1 MSEIKYS
8 AKDGVLGALSDI
20 TPATV
25 VLKIKNTKGKS
36 EPILFSNAMAAYAY
50 LCSDDEERKEK
61 LRNTL
66 NIKTLNFL
74 ASARSGFS
82 EPESKKQRIK
92 LKRRVLR
99 AKFVN
104 GHPYFSKIL
113 LETGDAD
120 LIEHRYWE
128 SSDSFWGEAK
138 DGSGRNEHGKLLMEI
153 RDELRIKFN
162 LGVQADKIS
171 KKIREDMTEM
181 DEKLSTPAKSKKKS
195 KSSKSSKA
203 SSKKHDLPFDW
214 EEDSDKPAK
223 KKKKKSK
230 SKK

>member
-1 MSEIKYS
+1 MTVIKYS
-8 AKDGVLGALSDI
+8 AKDGTLGALSDI

-25 VLKIKNTKGKS
+25 VLKIKNTKGKN
-36 EPILFSNAMAAYAY
+36 EPIVFSNAMAAYAY

-74 ASARSGFS
+74 ASARSGFT
-82 EPESKKQRIK
+82 EPESRKQRIK

-113 LETGDAD
+113 LETQDSD

-138 DGSGRNEHGKLLMEI
+138 DGSGRNEHGKILMEI
-153 RDELRIKFN
+153 REELRIKFN
-162 LGVQADKIS
+162 ITPKSNKDSEDGEDK
-171 KKIREDMTEM
+171 KT
-181 DEKLSTPAKSKKKS
+181 TKSKSVKKTKKS
-195 KSSKSSKA
+195 KSSKDKPP
-203 SSKKHDLPFDW
+203 KHDLPFEWD
-214 EEDSDKPAK
+214 EDEPSNKSQPK
-223 KKKKKSK
+223 KKKKKK
-230 SKK
+230 ATK

>member
-74 ASARSGFS
+74 ASARSGFA

-113 LETGDAD
+113 LETGDD
-120 LIEHRYWE
+120 VLIEHRYWE

-162 LGVQADKIS
+162 LVDGNT
-171 KKIREDMTEM
+171 KKQ
-181 DEKLSTPAKSKKKS
+181 
-195 KSSKSSKA
+195 KSSSRSSVV
-203 SSKKHDLPFDW
+203 SSG
-214 EEDSDKPAK
+214 EDRTQHTTT
-223 KKKKKSK
+223 KKKKSK
-230 SKK
+230 SKSKIK